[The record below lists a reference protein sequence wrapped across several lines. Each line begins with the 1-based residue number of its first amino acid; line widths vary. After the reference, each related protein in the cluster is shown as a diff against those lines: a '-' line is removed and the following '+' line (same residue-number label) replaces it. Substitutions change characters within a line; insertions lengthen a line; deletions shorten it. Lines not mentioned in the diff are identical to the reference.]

1 MLNELSGCEVTA
13 LCEPSIE
20 NIIRQPK
27 AFLPPLVTA
36 DYETFL
42 SSGIDAV
49 VIATPARTH
58 YQLVM
63 QALEHDKHVLVE
75 KPFATNTE
83 DALAMINAAQQRGL
97 SLLVGHTYVYHPAV
111 EYLREL
117 IESGELGKLRYIHTA
132 RLNFGILQ
140 PDVDV
145 LWDLAPHDISILLY
159 LLQKEPEIIGGQGT
173 ACINPR
179 LFEVAH
185 VDLRFPDGP
194 FAHIYV
200 SWLEPSKIRRLTFV
214 GEEKTAVY
222 DDVAQ
227 GEMIRIY
234 DKSIK
239 LTTSN
244 GTENIVAPQYL
255 QKDITIPYIG
265 DGEPLKNQCTRF
277 LSSIRTGSPV
287 PSDGWEGLKVVRVLE
302 SAERALYGK
311 EAEPAVTM
319 LPSHHG
325 GRVPEI
331 VLPREP
337 RP

>member
-58 YQLVM
+58 YELVM
-63 QALEHDKHVLVE
+63 QALEHNKHVLVE
-75 KPFATNTE
+75 KPFATSTD

-97 SLLVGHTYVYHPAV
+97 SLLVGHTYVYHPAI

-117 IESGELGKLRYIHTA
+117 MESGELGALRYVHTA
-132 RLNFGILQ
+132 RLNFGVLQ
-140 PDVDV
+140 PDIDV
-145 LWDLAPHDISILLY
+145 LWDLAPHDVSILLY
-159 LLQKEPEIIGGQGT
+159 LLQKDPAVIGGQGI

-194 FAHIYV
+194 FAHVYV
-200 SWLEPSKIRRLTFV
+200 SWLEPTKIRRLTFV

-222 DDVAQ
+222 DDMAH

-234 DKSIK
+234 DMSIK

-255 QKDITIPYIG
+255 QKNITIPHIG
-265 DGEPLKNQCTRF
+265 DGEPLKNQCARF
-277 LSSIRTGSPV
+277 LNSIRTGSPV
-287 PSDGWEGLKVVRVLE
+287 PSDGWEGLRVVRVLE
-302 SAERALYGK
+302 AAQRALHCK
-311 EAEPAVTM
+311 EAIPTVTA
-319 LPSHHG
+319 LPTHG
-325 GRVPEI
+325 SGRVPEI
-331 VLPREP
+331 VFPREL
-337 RP
+337 R

>member
-1 MLNELSGCEVTA
+1 MLHELSGCEVTA

-20 NIIRQPK
+20 TIIRQPK

-42 SSGIDAV
+42 CSGIDAV

-63 QALEHDKHVLVE
+63 QALQHNKHVLVE
-75 KPFATNTE
+75 KPFATNTA

-111 EYLREL
+111 QYLRE
-117 IESGELGKLRYIHTA
+117 IIDSGELGKLRYIHTA

-145 LWDLAPHDISILLY
+145 LWDLAPHDISILLN
-159 LLQKEPEIIGGQGT
+159 LLQTEPEIIGGQG
-173 ACINPR
+173 AAFINPR

-185 VDLRFPDGP
+185 VDLQFPDGP

-222 DDVAQ
+222 NDVAQ
-227 GEMIRIY
+227 DEMIRIY
-234 DKSIK
+234 DKSIR
-239 LTTSN
+239 LTTSQ
-244 GTENIVAPQYL
+244 GTESIVAPQYL
-255 QKDITIPYIG
+255 QRDITIPHI
-265 DGEPLKNQCTRF
+265 DDSEPLKNQAARF
-277 LSSIRTGSPV
+277 LNSIRTGSAV

-302 SAERALYGK
+302 AAERALYGN
-311 EAEPAVTM
+311 EADPVVTELPAHRSGQ
-319 LPSHHG
+319 L
-325 GRVPEI
+325 PEI
-331 VLPREP
+331 VFPREP
-337 RP
+337 RS